1 MEESNSQLRHPA
13 PHRRTGNS
21 ENGNAGLTGRTHPL
35 PWWAAGILL
44 GLVQV
49 LAIALVKP
57 MGVSKQF
64 VVADARVLERV
75 APEYSENHPLLSNE
89 QNKKFGYGWWFN
101 IGIVLGAFLAALH
114 LRAWKVRTVS
124 AWWQRNHDAP
134 VLLRLIAGFCGG
146 VLLLLGAG
154 LAHGCIT
161 GQFIS
166 GWTQLSLSAI
176 PFTITLFGFG
186 MLVAY
191 LVYPKAPSRFRREE

>member
-1 MEESNSQLRHPA
+1 MEESNS
-13 PHRRTGNS
+13 RTP
-21 ENGNAGLTGRTHPL
+21 PL
-35 PWWAAGILL
+35 PWSAAGILL

-49 LAIALVKP
+49 LAVALVRP

-64 VVADARVLERV
+64 VVVDTKVLNRV
-75 APEYSENHPLLSNE
+75 APEYSENHPLLSDE

-101 IGIVLGAFLAALH
+101 IGIVLGACLAALH
-114 LRAWKVRTVS
+114 LRAWKLRTVS
-124 AWWQRNHDAP
+124 AWWQRNQDAP
-134 VLLRLIAGFCGG
+134 VPLRLIAGFCGG
-146 VLLLLGAG
+146 VLLLLGAR

-161 GQFIS
+161 EQFIS

-191 LVYPKAPSRFRREE
+191 FVYPKTPNRFRREE

>member
-1 MEESNSQLRHPA
+1 MFLRSKREEELIMTELNS
-13 PHRRTGNS
+13 
-21 ENGNAGLTGRTHPL
+21 RTHPL

-49 LAIALVKP
+49 LAIALVRP

-64 VVADARVLERV
+64 VVADAKVLNHV
-75 APEYSENHPLLSNE
+75 APEYSENHPLLSDE
-89 QNKKFGYGWWFN
+89 QYKKFGYGWWFN
-101 IGIVLGAFLAALH
+101 IGIVLGALLAALH
-114 LRAWKVRTVS
+114 LRAWKVRTKS
-124 AWWQRNHDAP
+124 FWWQDNLDAP

-146 VLLLLGAG
+146 VLLLLGAR

-191 LVYPKAPSRFRREE
+191 LVYPKKPNEFRREL

>member
-1 MEESNSQLRHPA
+1 MTELNS
-13 PHRRTGNS
+13 RTP
-21 ENGNAGLTGRTHPL
+21 PL

-64 VVADARVLERV
+64 VVADAKVLNRV
-75 APEYSENHPLLSNE
+75 APEYSANHPILSDE
-89 QNKKFGYGWWFN
+89 QNTKFGYGGWFN
-101 IGIVLGAFLAALH
+101 IGIVLGASLAALH
-114 LRAWKVRTVS
+114 LRAWRVRTVS
-124 AWWQRNHDAP
+124 LWWRRNHDAP

-146 VLLLLGAG
+146 VLMLLGAR
-154 LAHGCIT
+154 LAYGCVT
-161 GQFIS
+161 GQLIG

-176 PFTITLFGFG
+176 PFTISLFGFG

-191 LVYPKAPSRFRREE
+191 LIYPDKPNELRREQ

>member
-1 MEESNSQLRHPA
+1 MLEKFLRKESLGLRSKREEGLIMTELNS
-13 PHRRTGNS
+13 RTP
-21 ENGNAGLTGRTHPL
+21 PL

-49 LAIALVKP
+49 LAVALVKP

-64 VVADARVLERV
+64 VVADAKVLNRV
-75 APEYSENHPLLSNE
+75 APEYSENHPLLSDE
-89 QNKKFGYGWWFN
+89 QNNKFGYGWWFN
-101 IGIVLGAFLAALH
+101 IGIVLGACFAALH
-114 LRAWKVRTVS
+114 LRVWKVRTVS
-124 AWWQRNHDAP
+124 IWWKKNHNAP

-146 VLLLLGAG
+146 VLLLLGAR

-161 GQFIS
+161 GQFIG

-191 LVYPKAPSRFRREE
+191 LVYPKAPNRFRREE

>member
-1 MEESNSQLRHPA
+1 MFLCSKREEELIMEELNS
-13 PHRRTGNS
+13 
-21 ENGNAGLTGRTHPL
+21 RTHPL

-49 LAIALVKP
+49 LAIALVRP

-64 VVADARVLERV
+64 VIADAKVLNRV
-75 APEYSENHPLLSNE
+75 APEYSENHPILSDE
-89 QNKKFGYGWWFN
+89 QYKKFGYGWWFN
-101 IGIVLGAFLAALH
+101 IGLVLGALLAAVH
-114 LRAWKVRTVS
+114 LRAWKVRTKS
-124 AWWQRNHDAP
+124 FWWQGNLDAP

-146 VLLLLGAG
+146 VLLLLGAR

-191 LVYPKAPSRFRREE
+191 LVYPKKPNEFRREL

>member
-1 MEESNSQLRHPA
+1 MEESNS
-13 PHRRTGNS
+13 
-21 ENGNAGLTGRTHPL
+21 RTHPL

-57 MGVSKQF
+57 MGVSKPF
-64 VVADARVLERV
+64 VVVDAKVLNRV
-75 APEYSENHPLLSNE
+75 APEYSENHPILSDK
-89 QNKKFGYGWWFN
+89 QYKKFGYGGWFN
-101 IGIVLGAFLAALH
+101 IGIVLGACLAALH

-124 AWWQRNHDAP
+124 VWWKRNHDATA
-134 VLLRLIAGFCGG
+134 LLRLIAGFCGG

-191 LVYPKAPSRFRREE
+191 LVYPKAPNRFRQEE